1 MVELLL
7 ICAVGALGV
16 GFTASMYR
24 WLAARPAGEP
34 ELVRVGTL
42 VFGGVTAYLRR
53 QSVVTGAVAGVV
65 GALVLVSYGVAHQLR
80 GDLVTDPLAIGP
92 REQGL
97 WATGTFLFGA
107 VGALASAWVSAWSSR
122 QACSRLAASARRSLD
137 DALQVALR
145 GGAITGVFA
154 LAMALLGVGTAFG
167 VAYLTHGGIEDA
179 ALAWASAPRF
189 PLLIGG
195 FALGAGVVALLGQVG
210 GGVFGDV
217 ADIGADVAGKLEGAL
232 SADDPD
238 NPATLADLVGDH
250 VGEGASRAALV
261 FATIALEVT
270 VAMLVGTRLY
280 RSNPGLVSITAV
292 VLLPLVAHAFSLIAA
307 FFGVAVVRTDDTEV
321 PMTALSRG
329 LHITA
334 ILFGVGAVGSVK
346 WLLGAHWIAFG
357 GSLLVGAVG
366 SLLLFYAVQY
376 YSEAKFRPVR
386 MLAEVARGGATLGA
400 LRGMVTGGEGT
411 AVVTVVSALV
421 GVGTF
426 LLGES
431 SGLAHGGL
439 YGVTLGLVGLMGAI
453 PYVLAMASLGAIA
466 DTAGGLIDLTPL
478 RERADVR
485 ARARLLDA
493 VGTSAKSYARVV
505 SSVTSALTGFLVGGA
520 FLMQVSPGDSMTLT
534 LAPGLFLGGVAGL
547 VAVLVFNWVILR
559 RLIAAGRDVVNE
571 LRVQLRTVAAERA
584 TRGLGRLALDAEHG
598 PLPDASPSREK
609 GQLECVEIVS
619 RAALR
624 SIIVPAL
631 VGIGLPLSFCVGL
644 RLWATEDTLATS
656 VEAIVAFLI
665 VATITSTMGSL
676 LGNHAGT
683 AWDNAKKYIETGAHG
698 GRFVLDPKRAG
709 GEQHNPTYVAAVI
722 GDTIG
727 DPLKGTLGPA
737 AQALVLTLAALAFV
751 LLPFFT

>member
-24 WLAARPAGEP
+24 WLAAQPAGEP
-34 ELVRVGTL
+34 ELVRVGKL
-42 VFGGVTAYLRR
+42 VFGAVTAYLRR
-53 QSVVTGAVAGVV
+53 QSMVAAAVAGVV
-65 GALVLVSYGVAHQLR
+65 GALVLVSYGVAFQLS
-80 GDLVTDPLAIGP
+80 DDPSSAASVGL

-97 WATGTFLFGA
+97 WATGTFFM
-107 VGALASAWVSAWSSR
+107 GALGALSSAWVAAWSSR

-145 GGAITGVFA
+145 AGAITGVFA
-154 LAMALLGVGTAFG
+154 LAIALLGVGIAFG
-167 VAYLTHGGIEDA
+167 VAYLVNGGIEDA
-179 ALAWASAPRF
+179 ATAWAAAPRF
-189 PLLIGG
+189 PFLIAG

-210 GGVFGDV
+210 GGVFGNV
-217 ADIGADVAGKLEGAL
+217 ADIGADVAGKLEAGLA
-232 SADDPD
+232 ADDPD

-261 FATIALEVT
+261 FATVALEVT
-270 VAMLVGTRLY
+270 VAMLIGTRLY
-280 RSNPGLVSITAV
+280 LGNPGLVSITAV

-307 FFGVAVVRTDDTEV
+307 FFGVAVVRTDDTEA

-357 GSLLVGAVG
+357 GSLLAGTVG
-366 SLLLFYAVQY
+366 SLLLFYLVQY
-376 YSEAKFRPVR
+376 YSEAKYRPVR
-386 MLAEVARGGATLGA
+386 MLAEVARGGATLA
-400 LRGMVTGGEGT
+400 TLRGFVTAGEGT
-411 AVVTVVSALV
+411 AVTALLLALV
-421 GVGTF
+421 GLGTYT
-426 LLGES
+426 LGET
-431 SGLAHGGL
+431 SGLVHGGL
-439 YGVTLGLVGLMGAI
+439 YGITLGVVGMLGAI

-466 DTAGGLIDLTPL
+466 DTAGGLIDLTSL
-478 RERADVR
+478 RERVDVR

-493 VGTSAKSYARVV
+493 VGTSAKGYARML
-505 SSVTSALTGFLVGGA
+505 STATSTLTCLLVGGV
-520 FLMQVSPGDSMTLT
+520 FLLQTSPAGTIMMGIGPALFGG
-534 LAPGLFLGGVAGL
+534 GLAGL
-547 VAVLVFNWVILR
+547 LAVLVFDWVILR
-559 RLIAAGRDVVNE
+559 RVIAAGRDVVNE
-571 LRVQLRTVAAERA
+571 LRVQLRTIDDDGASGRVLVERR
-584 TRGLGRLALDAEHG
+584 TDE
-598 PLPDASPSREK
+598 DSPREQ
-609 GQLECVEIVS
+609 GQLACVEIVS

-624 SIIVPAL
+624 SMITPAL
-631 VGIGLPLSFCVGL
+631 VGVGLPLVVGVGL
-644 RLWATEDTLATS
+644 RLWATEDTVAES
-656 VEAIVAFLI
+656 AEAIVAFL
-665 VATITSTMGSL
+665 VVTTFVSTSGSL

-727 DPLKGTLGPA
+727 DPLKGTVGPA
-737 AQALVLTLAALAFV
+737 AQALAMTLAALAFV
-751 LLPFFT
+751 LLPFFI

>member
-34 ELVRVGTL
+34 ELVRMGKL

-53 QSVVTGAVAGVV
+53 QSVVAGAVAGVV
-65 GALVLVSYGVAHQLR
+65 GALVLVSYGVAHQLD
-80 GDLVTDPLAIGP
+80 GEALIDPLAIGP

-107 VGALASAWVSAWSSR
+107 LGALASAWVAAWSSR
-122 QACSRLAASARRSLD
+122 QACARLAASARRSLD

-154 LAMALLGVGTAFG
+154 LAVSLLGVGAAFG
-167 VAYLTHGGIEDA
+167 VAYLTHGGTDDA
-179 ALAWASAPRF
+179 AVAWASAPRF

-195 FALGAGVVALLGQVG
+195 FALGAGVVAMLSQVG
-210 GGVFGDV
+210 GGVFGNV
-217 ADIGADVAGKLEGAL
+217 ADIGADVAGKLEGTLA
-232 SADDPD
+232 ADDPD

-270 VAMLVGTRLY
+270 VAMLIGTRLY
-280 RSNPGLVSITAV
+280 LSNPDLVSITAV
-292 VLLPLVAHAFSLIAA
+292 VLLPLVAHAFSLISA

-357 GSLLVGAVG
+357 GSLLIGAVG

-376 YSEAKFRPVR
+376 YSEAKYRPVR
-386 MLAEVARGGATLGA
+386 MLAEVARGGATLGT
-400 LRGMVTGGEGT
+400 LRGFVTAGEGT
-411 AVVTVVSALV
+411 AAVVVVLALV

-426 LLGES
+426 TLGES
-431 SGLAHGGL
+431 SDLDHGGL

-493 VGTSAKSYARVV
+493 VGTSAKSFARVL
-505 SSVTSALTGFLVGGA
+505 STVTSTLTSFLVGSA
-520 FLMQVSPGDSMTLT
+520 LLMQVSSDGSMSLT
-534 LAPGLFLGGVAGL
+534 LEPTLFIGGLAGL
-547 VAVLVFNWVILR
+547 VAVLMFNWVVLR
-559 RLIAAGRDVVNE
+559 RVIAAGRDVVNE

-584 TRGLGRLALDAEHG
+584 TRGLSQLAADGADGAAE
-598 PLPDASPSREK
+598 APSREK
-609 GQLECVEIVS
+609 GQLDCVEIVS

-631 VGIGLPLSFCVGL
+631 VGIGLPLLFGVGL

-665 VATITSTMGSL
+665 VATVTSSTGSL
-676 LGNHAGT
+676 LGNQAGT

-698 GRFVLDPKRAG
+698 GRFILDPKRAG
-709 GEQHNPTYVAAVI
+709 GEQHNPTYVAAII

-737 AQALVLTLAALAFV
+737 AQALALTLAALAFV